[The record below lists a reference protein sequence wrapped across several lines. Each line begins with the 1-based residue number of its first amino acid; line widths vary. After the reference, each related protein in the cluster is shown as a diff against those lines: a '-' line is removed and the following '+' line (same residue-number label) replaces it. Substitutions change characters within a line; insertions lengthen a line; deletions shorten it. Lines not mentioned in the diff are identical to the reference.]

1 MLPPRVVHRYGVP
14 GTEAEAF
21 EQVMVEAVPEL
32 MQSEKGLLYKMV
44 TMLPPETALKAGVSV
59 CHLVQPPGS
68 FVITWPR
75 GYHAGFSHGL
85 NCAESSNFATA
96 DWLPWGRASVEAF
109 TAGGEE
115 KARRP
120 CFTHEML
127 LVSLA
132 RKARTISAHTS
143 IWVAPELRALIER
156 EQQSLAQLSAVGV
169 SELTPDG
176 GGGGGDGGDGGDGG
190 GGGGGG
196 GCGGGG
202 EGRR

>member
-14 GTEAEAF
+14 GTAAEAF

-44 TMLPPETALKAGVSV
+44 TMLPPETALKAGVRV
-59 CHLVQPPGS
+59 CHLLQRPGS

-75 GYHAGFSHGL
+75 AYHAGFSHGV
-85 NCAESSNFATA
+85 NCAESSNFATP

-127 LVSLA
+127 LLSLA
-132 RKARTISAHTS
+132 RKAGPTS
-143 IWVAPELRALIER
+143 PNY
-156 EQQSLAQLSAVGV
+156 SL
-169 SELTPDG
+169 LTVYYPLLTASYSPLDFSHP
-176 GGGGGDGGDGGDGG
+176 
-190 GGGGGG
+190 
-196 GCGGGG
+196 
-202 EGRR
+202 GRKQVHI